1 MVMRR
6 VQFVTAQLGRK
17 AGKDEVL
24 AGMLSAD
31 DLPDGPWRMMDQR
44 TWRTGV
50 MGPTTEWGERARQVG
65 SLTGWRSFSHRATL
79 RAAWIQLIPLAS
91 ADDAVAAVT
100 VIGERGL
107 SNLRSG
113 VQLVSERDVPL
124 EPFTGA
130 SAVWA
135 REQHTEGKD
144 GPGVVLML
152 AGAVN
157 HWLVIVCLSGTPAW
171 DWSSA
176 SGLAAR
182 QAARLLG

>member
-24 AGMLSAD
+24 ARMLSAD
-31 DLPDGPWRMMDQR
+31 NLPDGPWRMLDQR

-50 MGPTTEWGERARQVG
+50 MGPVTEWGERARQAG
-65 SLTGWRSFSHRATL
+65 SLTGWRSFSHRATP
-79 RAAWIQLIPLAS
+79 RGAWIQLVPLAS
-91 ADDAVAAVT
+91 ADDADAAVA
-100 VIGERGL
+100 VIGGPGL

-113 VQLVSERDVPL
+113 VQLVSEQDVPL

-135 REQHTEGKD
+135 REQHTAGKD

-176 SGLAAR
+176 SGLAAL
-182 QAARLLG
+182 QAARLPG

>member
-24 AGMLSAD
+24 ARMLSAD

-50 MGPTTEWGERARQVG
+50 MGPATEWGERARQIG

-79 RAAWIQLIPLAS
+79 RATWIQLIPLAS
-91 ADDAVAAVT
+91 ADDAGAAVT
-100 VIGERGL
+100 VIGEQGL
-107 SNLRSG
+107 SNLRSR
-113 VQLVSERDVPL
+113 VQLVSQRDVPL

-135 REQHTEGKD
+135 REQHTAGKD

-157 HWLVIVCLSGTPAW
+157 HWLVIVCLSGMPTW

-176 SGLAAR
+176 SGLAAL